1 MAERPKG
8 FRRLVAAGLVLV
20 LLVLAT
26 AAYVWREDIL
36 RTRLDPKE
44 PFQTYDPP
52 PAPDYAQRAAWAL
65 MPKEPENP
73 TSAEPPADV
82 FFVGPT
88 TFDGGRDWNAPI
100 DDQEADRLFRRV
112 MAPNYAGPF
121 VRVGRIFAPRYR
133 QASLYTLMTL
143 REDAKEA
150 RRFAYADVAAAF
162 RYYLTHYNHD
172 RPLVIVGVEQG
183 GTLASRLIAEAVAR
197 DPAVRARVAGAY
209 LIQTVVPSDQPP
221 LPPCLAPRQTG
232 CLAAWVSVDVG
243 EPERAQAILDR
254 SLVWGEGG
262 QLVNLE
268 GRTPICFN
276 PLFGAVVDA
285 EAPARLN
292 LGATNATGLEW
303 GARPA
308 FLTRQVGAKCDKGVL
323 RVTRPK
329 SSSLRSSGGW
339 KDRLRAPGYNL
350 FFADIEADA
359 TARVAELT
367 MPHLAP
373 PIDPAS

>member
-8 FRRLVAAGLVLV
+8 FRRLVAAIA
-20 LLVLAT
+20 LLVAAILLAG
-26 AAYVWREDIL
+26 AYVWRDDIL

-52 PAPDYAQRAAWAL
+52 PAPNYAERTSWAL
-65 MPKEPENP
+65 MPKAPDRATANEP
-73 TSAEPPADV
+73 AADV

-88 TFDGGRDWNAPI
+88 TFDGGRHWNAPI
-100 DDQEADRLFRRV
+100 DDPQADLLFRRV

-150 RRFAYADVAAAF
+150 RRFAYADVATAF
-162 RYYLTHYNHD
+162 QYYLTHYNGG
-172 RPLVIVGVEQG
+172 RPIVLVGVEQG
-183 GTLASRLIAEAVAR
+183 GTLASRLLTEELAR
-197 DPAVRARVAGAY
+197 DPSLRTRLVAAY
-209 LIQTVVPSDQPP
+209 LIQTVVPADAAP
-221 LPPCLAPRQTG
+221 LPPCLAPKQTG
-232 CLAAWVSVDVG
+232 CLAAWASVYDG

-262 QLVNLE
+262 QLVNLH
-268 GRTPICFN
+268 GATPICFN
-276 PLFGAVVDA
+276 PLFGGVVDG

-292 LGATNATGLEW
+292 QGATNATGLEW

-308 FLTRQVGAKCDKGVL
+308 FLTRQVGAKCEKGVL

-329 SSSLRSSGGW
+329 SASLKASGSW
-339 KDRLRAPGYNL
+339 TDRRRMPGYNV
-350 FFADIEADA
+350 FYADIEADA
-359 TARVAELT
+359 EARVQSL
-367 MPHLAP
+367 LA
-373 PIDPAS
+373 AR